1 MEWERL
7 KVAVEKLYT
16 RPSRLSDPYEDFSKD
31 ELNELIS
38 TPDNTCS
45 HDGPIQ
51 DSGPKHVAS
60 SLTMPRCPSWRDVL
74 GTHSSKIGTF

>member
-51 DSGPKHVAS
+51 ESGPKHVAS
-60 SLTMPRCPSWRDVL
+60 SLNDAKT
-74 GTHSSKIGTF
+74 THLA